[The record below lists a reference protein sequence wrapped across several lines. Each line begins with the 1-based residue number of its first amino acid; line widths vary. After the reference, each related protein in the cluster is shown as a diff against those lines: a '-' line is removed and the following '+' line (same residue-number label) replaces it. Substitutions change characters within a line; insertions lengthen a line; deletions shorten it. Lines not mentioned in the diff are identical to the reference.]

1 MEFQATE
8 AYWSLGR
15 SRTLYK
21 IIRLYIV
28 EKDKVTERMKP
39 NVCKVLWKNVINLTV
54 IGKAYGLKR
63 FQDRYD
69 TGNGLVVCCILRN

>member
-1 MEFQATE
+1 MELQATE

-28 EKDKVTERMKP
+28 EKDKVPERMKP
-39 NVCKVLWKNVINLTV
+39 NVFKFSEKM
-54 IGKAYGLKR
+54 
-63 FQDRYD
+63 
-69 TGNGLVVCCILRN
+69 